1 MMIRDVLSV
10 PVFLILAMITYS
22 AMWIYLLRKKVNK
35 DEE

>member
-22 AMWIYLLRKKVNK
+22 AMWIYLRRKKVNK

>member
-10 PVFLILAMITYS
+10 PVFLILAMIAYG
-22 AMWIYLLRKKVNK
+22 AMWIYLCRKKVNK

>member
-1 MMIRDVLSV
+1 MVIRDVLSV
-10 PVFLILAMITYS
+10 PVFLILAIVTYS